1 MELFS
6 MLWGGLDGMG
16 VWGEIDTC
24 ICMAESLHCSP
35 EIITTLLISYTPI
48 QNKKVLFCFFFKNK
62 GVEVSVLKKKKKR
75 RRRRRKM
82 YRVGA
87 SQVAQW

>member
-24 ICMAESLHCSP
+24 IWMAGFLCFPP

-62 GVEVSVLKKKKKR
+62 GVEVSVLKKKKKEEEEEE
-75 RRRRRKM
+75 KCT
-82 YRVGA
+82 V
-87 SQVAQW
+87 